1 VRELA
6 VSENV
11 QQLIKKYHAFYEVLP
26 YHVVVEEGHGSPTA
40 TRRIIQAGFDVDVH
54 GLSNKSE
61 LELPPPAEYA
71 LGYTELKKIADAVSH
86 QANESSIEVIP
97 FPATVFFEARE
108 QFRSEAVVRI
118 RISHYRGLARPS
130 GLPEQH
136 ALKEVE
142 EQLQA
147 LGVRRR

>member
-6 VSENV
+6 VSETV
-11 QQLIKKYHAFYEVLP
+11 QQSIKKYH
-26 YHVVVEEGHGSPTA
+26 
-40 TRRIIQAGFDVDVH
+40 
-54 GLSNKSE
+54 
-61 LELPPPAEYA
+61 
-71 LGYTELKKIADAVSH
+71 
-86 QANESSIEVIP
+86 
-97 FPATVFFEARE
+97 ATVFFEARE

-118 RISHYRGLARPS
+118 RISHCRGLDQPS
-130 GLPEQH
+130 GSPEQH

>member
-11 QQLIKKYHAFYEVLP
+11 QQLFKRYHAFYEVLP
-26 YHVVVEEGHGSPTA
+26 YHVVVEERHGSPTA

-61 LELPPPAEYA
+61 VELPPPAEYA
-71 LGYTELKKIADAVSH
+71 FGYAELKKIADAVSY
-86 QANESSIEVIP
+86 QASESSIEVIS

-118 RISHYRGLARPS
+118 RISHFRGVDQPP

-136 ALKEVE
+136 ALKAVE

>member
-1 VRELA
+1 M
-6 VSENV
+6 SETV

-26 YHVVVEEGHGSPTA
+26 YHVVVEEGHGSRTA
-40 TRRIIQAGFDVDVH
+40 TRRIIQAGFDVDIH
-54 GLSNKSE
+54 GLSHKSE

-71 LGYTELKKIADAVSH
+71 LGYAELKKIADAVSD